1 MLDTPKFINMR
12 VKKTLIT
19 VLTLSLCL
27 SVSSQNEFKKGY
39 IINNHKEKIDCFI
52 RNIGL
57 TKESTMKYEYKLE
70 DSKEINKIELS
81 KIEEFG
87 IVGELKCIRALI
99 SVETSDDVFTNR
111 NDTLLQWETGHAY
124 VNVLVEGESASLF
137 SYHDHGKPMYY
148 FKIKG
153 SEITPLLF
161 KKYTIKLA
169 SNFAQEYLFNNAYR
183 EQLKEYVSCGNQN
196 IDKVSY
202 EKNDL
207 IKHFIEFNQCT
218 KSGYT
223 EFKNSLSKKGK
234 FLVNLGAS
242 INNMQF
248 RIEEFIDAAPNAVFS
263 KEKCIGFSAGIEYL
277 IPLNRYIFG
286 VFTDASYSYYQSNK
300 IFINDPIS
308 SIDESNEI
316 VYKSISFPI
325 GLIYYLNFDRK
336 HRLFLK
342 AAFVPQIILSDSY
355 LNLGLKETFSPSS
368 RELFGI
374 GYKYSNLGIE
384 LGYYTPINIT
394 QQLHKRPSEFT
405 EMSFKL
411 TYGLQWF
418 GDR

>member
-1 MLDTPKFINMR
+1 
-12 VKKTLIT
+12 
-19 VLTLSLCL
+19 
-27 SVSSQNEFKKGY
+27 
-39 IINNHKEKIDCFI
+39 
-52 RNIGL
+52 
-57 TKESTMKYEYKLE
+57 
-70 DSKEINKIELS
+70 
-81 KIEEFG
+81 
-87 IVGELKCIRALI
+87 
-99 SVETSDDVFTNR
+99 
-111 NDTLLQWETGHAY
+111 
-124 VNVLVEGESASLF
+124 
-137 SYHDHGKPMYY
+137 
-148 FKIKG
+148 
-153 SEITPLLF
+153 
-161 KKYTIKLA
+161 
-169 SNFAQEYLFNNAYR
+169 
-183 EQLKEYVSCGNQN
+183 
-196 IDKVSY
+196 
-202 EKNDL
+202 
-207 IKHFIEFNQCT
+207 
-218 KSGYT
+218 
-223 EFKNSLSKKGK
+223 
-234 FLVNLGAS
+234 
-242 INNMQF
+242 MQF